1 MSPTPSEAHLDVT
14 KSLVGMALMILIAVG
29 GLVFAWTKRGGAE
42 GSMFS
47 GPMIIGVAVF
57 FVMAG
62 VAFKQFKTYQKGQS
76 GPVVR
81 IDANGITDV
90 RLGSKTIPWTAIQDA
105 KIANVATG
113 GKLKATDDDKREY
126 ETQGIVLT
134 VTNASS
140 YADDEGAL
148 ASAGKA
154 VGKATGHNIVYIRAE
169 GLKTTPEELLAA
181 IKSHQSA
188 LAPK

>member
-1 MSPTPSEAHLDVT
+1 MSPTPFEAHLDVT
-14 KSLVGMALMILIAVG
+14 KSLVGMALMVLIAVG

-62 VAFKQFKTYQKGQS
+62 VAFKQFKTYQKGQN

-81 IDANGITDV
+81 IDANGILDV
-90 RLGSKTIPWTAIQDA
+90 RLGSKVIPWTAIQDA
-105 KIANVATG
+105 KITNVATG

-126 ETQGIVLT
+126 ETMGIVLT
-134 VTNASS
+134 VTNAASF
-140 YADDEGAL
+140 ADGEGAL
-148 ASAGKA
+148 AAAGKA
-154 VGKATGHNIVYIRAE
+154 VGEATGHDVIHIRVD
-169 GLKTTPEELLAA
+169 GLKTTPEEILTA
-181 IKSHQSA
+181 IEAHRGQ
-188 LAPK
+188 